1 MLEPVREHDASVLAG
16 LMKGDDGNLAEDFIH
31 RAYTE
36 ANGIHKRRKSRSSRS
51 GLSATEI
58 HGPVLALAACVLSV
72 PYDMPSWLA
81 ELVTLLA
88 RITSQKSSLRFLLI
102 HLHTSLYISS
112 VCKSHNTHSALKISE
127 ASLVPLNPSESS
139 MISLSDCLFNLITC
153 VGKAPEKF
161 EDVPPVVSQVLF
173 VFTGDEPANWC
184 NSRPM
189 RFLLCVPVILDIII
203 CATRKLSG
211 NHRPSALIQRTARA

>member
-81 ELVTLLA
+81 ELDYFTEELLEVLADTSSYFTL
-88 RITSQKSSLRFLLI
+88 
-102 HLHTSLYISS
+102 Y
-112 VCKSHNTHSALKISE
+112 
-127 ASLVPLNPSESS
+127 
-139 MISLSDCLFNLITC
+139 
-153 VGKAPEKF
+153 
-161 EDVPPVVSQVLF
+161 VLF
-173 VFTGDEPANWC
+173 LFYLQENE
-184 NSRPM
+184 
-189 RFLLCVPVILDIII
+189 
-203 CATRKLSG
+203 
-211 NHRPSALIQRTARA
+211 